1 MNDNVDINDSIDNN
15 NICDYGSKN
24 KKTSRTR
31 IFFPN
36 KYIYSLNKYDFG
48 LEKNILFSNTIF
60 FSLNEDLVQEYFFP
74 NTTKRNTWSRRGSN
88 PRPSAHKTNALT
100 NWATGPC
107 TTLTPH
113 SKSNQIRDLRLLE
126 ANNASI
132 ITSGILAFL
141 TKNKFLKLRLI
152 HLFILWFFFVT
163 AVTLYTFIHSMIF
176 FLTKT
181 DKIPIIFYYFSENHT
196 K

>member
-60 FSLNEDLVQEYFFP
+60 FFP
-74 NTTKRNTWSRRGSN
+74 KRRSRTR
-88 PRPSAHKTNALT
+88 
-100 NWATGPC
+100 
-107 TTLTPH
+107 
-113 SKSNQIRDLRLLE
+113 
-126 ANNASI
+126 
-132 ITSGILAFL
+132 
-141 TKNKFLKLRLI
+141 
-152 HLFILWFFFVT
+152 
-163 AVTLYTFIHSMIF
+163 IF
-176 FLTKT
+176 FSK
-181 DKIPIIFYYFSENHT
+181 YN
-196 K
+196 